1 MIFPLLTQGQ
11 GGRVEGGGG
20 LGVCVCHKVTMSRIT
35 WLRDSPCVIYEDQYR
50 KKTMLRLR
58 GLRNLV
64 DIDMGPDI
72 EINIKID
79 L

>member
-1 MIFPLLTQGQ
+1 M
-11 GGRVEGGGG
+11 GGC
-20 LGVCVCHKVTMSRIT
+20 VCVCVIKSQCRGI
-35 WLRDSPCVIYEDQYR
+35 LDSGTHPVSFMKINTE